1 MQKKVK
7 VAASILCGDLNYL
20 GDVIDTLNQTRID
33 LIHFDVMDGQ
43 FVPGFGLSE
52 KHLIE
57 IRPLTRIPIEVHLM
71 TIHPEM
77 HIDAFSF
84 AGADIIS
91 VHFESCPHLHRTLQK
106 IKAKNISAGVVIN
119 PATPVEVVRHV
130 LQEVDI
136 VTLMAIDPGLIGADF
151 LPLVF
156 TKIKELKDLFKKEKL
171 TKIPEIQIDG
181 SLDKALSLKV
191 FQAGGDI
198 AVHGIKSFFQSKTDL
213 KKGIL
218 DVLEDE

>member
-1 MQKKVK
+1 MQRKCEI
-7 VAASILCGDLNYL
+7 AASILCGDLNNL
-20 GDVIDTLNQTRID
+20 GEVITTLNQTKID

-52 KHLIE
+52 KHLVE
-57 IRPLTRIPIEVHLM
+57 IRPLTSIPIEVHLM
-71 TIHPEM
+71 TINPEM
-77 HIDAFSF
+77 HIDAFSD

-91 VHFESCPHLHRTLQK
+91 VHIESCPHLHRTLQK
-106 IKAKNISAGVVIN
+106 IKAKNVSAGVVIN

-156 TKIKELKDLFKKEKL
+156 TKIEELKELFNRENL
-171 TKIPEIQIDG
+171 TITPKTQIDG

-191 FQAGGDI
+191 FQAGADI
-198 AVHGIKSFFQSKTDL
+198 AIHGFKSFFQSKDDL
-213 KKGIL
+213 RKGIL
-218 DVLEDE
+218 DVLAER

>member
-1 MQKKVK
+1 MWGFKLPRRCYR
-7 VAASILCGDLNYL
+7 S
-20 GDVIDTLNQTRID
+20 LNQTRID

-52 KHLIE
+52 KHLME

-71 TIHPEM
+71 TIRPEM
-77 HIDAFSF
+77 HIDTFSF

-151 LPLVF
+151 LPWYSPR
-156 TKIKELKDLFKKEKL
+156 LK
-171 TKIPEIQIDG
+171 
-181 SLDKALSLKV
+181 S
-191 FQAGGDI
+191 
-198 AVHGIKSFFQSKTDL
+198 
-213 KKGIL
+213 
-218 DVLEDE
+218 

>member
-77 HIDAFSF
+77 HIDAFS
-84 AGADIIS
+84 
-91 VHFESCPHLHRTLQK
+91 
-106 IKAKNISAGVVIN
+106 
-119 PATPVEVVRHV
+119 
-130 LQEVDI
+130 
-136 VTLMAIDPGLIGADF
+136 
-151 LPLVF
+151 
-156 TKIKELKDLFKKEKL
+156 
-171 TKIPEIQIDG
+171 
-181 SLDKALSLKV
+181 
-191 FQAGGDI
+191 
-198 AVHGIKSFFQSKTDL
+198 
-213 KKGIL
+213 
-218 DVLEDE
+218 

>member
-1 MQKKVK
+1 MHKKGK
-7 VAASILCGDLNYL
+7 VAASILCGDLNNL
-20 GDVIDTLNQTRID
+20 GDVIDILNQTEID
-33 LIHFDVMDGQ
+33 LIHFDVMDGR

-52 KHLIE
+52 KHLKE

-71 TIHPEM
+71 TMHPEM
-77 HIDAFSF
+77 HIDAFSD

-106 IKAKNISAGVVIN
+106 IKAKNVSAGIVIN
-119 PATPVEVVRHV
+119 PATAVEAVRHI
-130 LQEVDI
+130 LQEVEI
-136 VTLMAIDPGLIGADF
+136 VTLMSIDPGLIGADF

-156 TKIKELKDLFKKEKL
+156 TKIKELKELFKKEKL

-191 FQAGGDI
+191 FQVGGDI
-198 AVHGIKSFFQSKTDL
+198 AVHGFKSFFQSKTDL

-218 DVLEDE
+218 DVLANE